1 MKRTFR
7 LGNENSGETRST
19 VLTLVALGILFMSLG
34 SGLITMLLTRS
45 ISGDAKIIN
54 EMGMIRGGIQRI
66 VKLEL
71 SGEGNDRLIEQMD
84 QDIQELL
91 FLESLSDQAETSF
104 QETVRKLVGDWDRLK
119 KLLYEYDDV
128 SDAAKRKQ
136 LFEMSEEIWIASN
149 QLVEDSQLLS
159 ESKIRIYRYS
169 YILIFTTLAM
179 GLLILWLIRKYV
191 RESLEHMV
199 NHDGMTGLYNR
210 RFFDESLNREV
221 EKANRYEKPLSVLFF
236 DVDHFKNINDRYGHS
251 VGDSVLMELSN
262 RVQENIR
269 SSDLLARIGG
279 EEFAIIASETGL
291 KDACQM
297 AEKIR
302 ALVACEPFQNAG
314 SCTISLGVTTFRKG
328 DTGESM
334 LKRADQSLY
343 EAKEAGRNQFAVAS
357 EI

>member
-1 MKRTFR
+1 MKRSIR
-7 LGNENSGETRST
+7 LGNSGKIRST

-34 SGLITMLLTRS
+34 SGLFTMLLTRS

-71 SGEGNDRLIEQMD
+71 SGEGNDHLIERMD
-84 QDIQELL
+84 QDIHKLL
-91 FLESLSDQAETSF
+91 LTESLTDQAGTSF
-104 QETVRKLVGDWDRLK
+104 QETAYKLVGVWDQFKER
-119 KLLYEYDDV
+119 LYEFEDV
-128 SDAAKRKQ
+128 SDVVKWEQ
-136 LFEMSEEIWIASN
+136 LIDMSEEIWIISN

-199 NHDGMTGLYNR
+199 NHDGLTGLYNR

-221 EKANRYEKPLSVLFF
+221 EKANRYGKPFSLLFF
-236 DVDHFKNINDRYGHS
+236 DVDHFKRVNDRYGHS
-251 VGDSVLMELSN
+251 VGDSVLKELSN
-262 RVQENIR
+262 RVRENIR
-269 SSDLLARIGG
+269 GSDLLARIGG

-291 KDACQM
+291 EEACQM

-302 ALVACEPFQNAG
+302 VLVARDPFQDAG
-314 SCTISLGVTTFRKG
+314 GCTISLGITTFRKD

-343 EAKEAGRNQFAVAS
+343 VAKEAGRDRFVAS
-357 EI
+357 